1 MRQFLAWL
9 LGTYP
14 SQPSSRSRSDRS
26 FVVTEE
32 AGMILGDPFLLH
44 VLQSHLGLASILIP
58 MDPDSIHTYSGV
70 HVFLDFVRFQH
81 TVYEPKYR

>member
-14 SQPSSRSRSDRS
+14 SQPSSRSRSDRC

-44 VLQSHLGLASILIP
+44 VLQSHLGLASIVSL
-58 MDPDSIHTYSGV
+58 SQWT
-70 HVFLDFVRFQH
+70 R
-81 TVYEPKYR
+81 TVYIPIPVCTCS